1 MATDVQAT
9 PKVKRFVC
17 DTMMFGR
24 FKRLFF
30 VGIGGAGMSGI
41 AEILH
46 NLGYQIKG
54 SDTTPSE
61 VTDYLEKL
69 GIRIAA
75 EHKAVNVADSDVVV
89 ISSAVGESNPE
100 VVEARR
106 MGLPVIK
113 RAEMLGELMRLKF
126 AIGIAGTHGKTT
138 TTSMIG
144 RILNKANFNP
154 TLIVGGVVTELG
166 TGASLGEGDYMIAEV
181 DEYDRSIEKMFPSM
195 AVVLNL
201 EADHL
206 DCYEDMD
213 DLRGAF
219 LSYINRVPFYGSA
232 IVSADDKN
240 IGLLREEIAR
250 PYATFGFSTEADYR
264 ALEVTEQPG
273 RTTFSVYCRGDLLG
287 QVILH
292 VPGRHNVANALAAIA
307 AAHELEVPFATIADA
322 LRDFRGVG
330 RRFETIG
337 EANNIRVIDDYA
349 HHPTEIE
356 TTLRTART
364 EVSAADRA
372 GGRLIAV
379 FQPHL
384 YSRTQFFLKEFAE
397 VLSLADNV
405 ILTDIYPAR
414 EEPIPGITSD
424 SIRSKAVELDHSHF
438 QYVGTKENA
447 VPQVVKLA
455 RPGDLVLIIGAG
467 SITYIKHLV
476 LDALKENA

>member
-61 VTDYLEKL
+61 VTDYLGKL
-69 GIRIAA
+69 GIQIAA

-138 TTSMIG
+138 TTSMVG
-144 RILNKANFNP
+144 RILNKASFNP

-181 DEYDRSIEKMFPSM
+181 DEATLGIKRETITIIDTRHPGEGEPLQLSNFWVIEHGESKD
-195 AVVLNL
+195 L
-201 EADHL
+201 EIYVPRL
-206 DCYEDMD
+206 YEDPTN
-213 DLRGAF
+213 LWTASTYRYT
-219 LSYINRVPFYGSA
+219 L
-232 IVSADDKN
+232 
-240 IGLLREEIAR
+240 
-250 PYATFGFSTEADYR
+250 TF
-264 ALEVTEQPG
+264 
-273 RTTFSVYCRGDLLG
+273 
-287 QVILH
+287 
-292 VPGRHNVANALAAIA
+292 
-307 AAHELEVPFATIADA
+307 
-322 LRDFRGVG
+322 
-330 RRFETIG
+330 
-337 EANNIRVIDDYA
+337 
-349 HHPTEIE
+349 
-356 TTLRTART
+356 
-364 EVSAADRA
+364 
-372 GGRLIAV
+372 
-379 FQPHL
+379 
-384 YSRTQFFLKEFAE
+384 
-397 VLSLADNV
+397 
-405 ILTDIYPAR
+405 
-414 EEPIPGITSD
+414 
-424 SIRSKAVELDHSHF
+424 VE
-438 QYVGTKENA
+438 
-447 VPQVVKLA
+447 
-455 RPGDLVLIIGAG
+455 
-467 SITYIKHLV
+467 
-476 LDALKENA
+476 